1 MGDMADSQLGA
12 YLASRRA
19 RVTPDQLNLPT
30 TGLRRVPGLRRE
42 EVAMLAGL
50 SVDYYTRLEQGRETR
65 PSPQVLNALGAVLRL
80 DDDGRRHLFHL
91 AGLSPAPRAATA
103 ERVDPRLLQLM
114 DSWHR
119 QPALVY
125 NRAYDVLASNELA
138 DALFGDFTFSRNL
151 LMVVFNSP
159 RARSFYVDWDDVAK
173 NSVAGF
179 RLNYGTAPED
189 PRIRTVLGELIESSA
204 EFRALWS
211 RHDARGK
218 SLDTKTFQHPDVGRI
233 VLSMQTF
240 DVRSAPGQELV
251 VYGAEPGSASAE
263 ALTLLGTLA
272 ASRRPTQAD

>member
-1 MGDMADSQLGA
+1 MADSQLGD
-12 YLASRRA
+12 YLATRRA
-19 RVTPDQLNLPT
+19 CVTPDQLNLPT
-30 TGLRRVPGLRRE
+30 SGLRRVPGLRRE

-103 ERVDPRLLQLM
+103 ERIDPGLLQLM

-138 DALFGDFTFSRNL
+138 DALFGGFVFSRNL

-159 RARSFYVDWDDVAK
+159 GARSFYVDWDDVAR

-189 PRIRTVLGELIESSA
+189 PRIRAVLSELIESSA
-204 EFRALWS
+204 EFRELWS

-218 SLDTKTFQHPDVGRI
+218 SLDTKTFQHPEVGRV
-233 VLSMQTF
+233 VLGMQTF
-240 DVRSAPGQELV
+240 DVRSSPGQELV
-251 VYGAEPGSASAE
+251 VYSAEPGSASAE

-272 ASRRPTQAD
+272 ASRRPSPSD